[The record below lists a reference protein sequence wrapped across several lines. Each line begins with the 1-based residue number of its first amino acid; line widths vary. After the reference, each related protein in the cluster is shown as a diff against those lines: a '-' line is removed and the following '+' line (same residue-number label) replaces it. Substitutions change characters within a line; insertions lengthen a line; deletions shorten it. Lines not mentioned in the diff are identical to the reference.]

1 LAQSGSKNKKF
12 LRPIQMGQD
21 AWESRNWPAILR
33 SEPLALFR
41 TKICLE
47 QAFAGKGVAR
57 MRFQIALEGEGFVFP
72 FEGTVKLDLPRS
84 KLRGVWTA
92 SLVVGR

>member
-41 TKICLE
+41 TKIGLARLP
-47 QAFAGKGVAR
+47 QYRGGKKILGKLVDGFSGKYRGTDWFAV
-57 MRFQIALEGEGFVFP
+57 Q
-72 FEGTVKLDLPRS
+72 TV
-84 KLRGVWTA
+84 V
-92 SLVVGR
+92 